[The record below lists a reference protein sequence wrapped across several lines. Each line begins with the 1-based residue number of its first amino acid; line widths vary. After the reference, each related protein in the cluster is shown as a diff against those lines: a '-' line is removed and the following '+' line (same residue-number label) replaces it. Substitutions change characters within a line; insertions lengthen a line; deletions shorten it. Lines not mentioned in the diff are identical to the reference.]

1 MAPTGAGPDP
11 MINLRYHIVSITAVF
26 LALGIG
32 VALGSTLIE
41 RAVVDELNSR
51 LDAQA
56 ERLDNTDGENAR
68 LQDDLEEVG
77 ALWDRLAVEGTALFA
92 GHLAD
97 TPVVLITIQGTND
110 DLLALTQRSLRQG
123 GARLHGVLRLTSRW
137 EELDDEEIAEL
148 SALVEREPGSADV
161 TRSLVLGELAS
172 ELSIAAEPPPP
183 EEPDPVVEG
192 VDGQAGGGGVDA
204 GEGVDGA
211 PDGMQATDETPAG
224 SPEAT
229 LPDPTVVGDEGT
241 DPPVG
246 DGEDPPIV
254 DEPVEPNGLLLA
266 ALIERGYVEFLAD
279 SATVPLPEFGARY
292 VVVVDG
298 GSGSAVDS
306 LLMPILQDLAG
317 PDAAPVVVA
326 EPMPEPDDDAEIDG
340 EGPPLAGP
348 LVSAIRSDP
357 RLRASITTV
366 DVAARFIGQS
376 AIVLG
381 LADLAELDSA
391 QVGHYGLADG
401 ASSLVPVTEG

>member
-1 MAPTGAGPDP
+1 

-183 EEPDPVVEG
+183 EEP
-192 VDGQAGGGGVDA
+192 
-204 GEGVDGA
+204 
-211 PDGMQATDETPAG
+211 DETPAG